1 MTQVLKKSKN
11 LQILIST
18 KGKKDLSFLDE
29 MFKNCNPMD
38 YSIIVVDQSEAKKDL
53 SSISDKFDMKYYKAN
68 FLKLTYFF

>member
-18 KGKKDLSFLDE
+18 KGKKDLSFLDQ

-38 YSIIVVDQSEAKKDL
+38 YSIIVVDLSESEKDL
-53 SSISDKFDMKYYKAN
+53 STISE
-68 FLKLTYFF
+68 